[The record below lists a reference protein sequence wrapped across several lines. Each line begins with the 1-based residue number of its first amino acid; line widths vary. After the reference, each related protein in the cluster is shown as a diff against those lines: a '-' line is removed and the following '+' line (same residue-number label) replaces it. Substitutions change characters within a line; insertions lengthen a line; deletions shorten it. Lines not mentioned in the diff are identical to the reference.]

1 MYLCKNW
8 INVTEN
14 LKFYEN
20 LKISLIYQLKEI
32 PCDVILLDWT
42 VLNKYKYIKYIYIYG
57 PGEKVRIKNQG
68 FELNGGLLLC
78 HPPPFLPFRKC

>member
-1 MYLCKNW
+1 MCLCKSW
-8 INVTEN
+8 KNVTEN

-42 VLNKYKYIKYIYIYG
+42 VLNKYKYIKYIYIFTDG
-57 PGEKVRIKNQG
+57 KKVKIENLKA
-68 FELNGGLLLC
+68 
-78 HPPPFLPFRKC
+78 